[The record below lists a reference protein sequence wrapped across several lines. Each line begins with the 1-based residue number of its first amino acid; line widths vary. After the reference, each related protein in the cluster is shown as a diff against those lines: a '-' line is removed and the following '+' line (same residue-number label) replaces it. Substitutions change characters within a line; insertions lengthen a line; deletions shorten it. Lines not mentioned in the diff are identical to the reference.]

1 MLHHPIPTKASV
13 FFDALDAANRCRHDD
28 HPQADAPRVA
38 LGAGRWAAIAM
49 IPVALIAVSWM
60 L

>member
-1 MLHHPIPTKASV
+1 MMFHPIPTKASV
-13 FFDALDAANRCRHDD
+13 FFDALDAANRRRHDD
-28 HPQADAPRVA
+28 HPQADAPRTA

-49 IPVALIAVSWM
+49 IPVALVAVSWM